1 VSGLS
6 LSGFVIFFGLAA
18 GGFTGVL
25 FAKWRLK
32 RENAS
37 GFVAMYERKPTDI
50 IVEAKPRSIWRQP
63 IMALAAALVAL
74 GIVEL
79 FLTQG
84 HTNIAVYGLF
94 GLAFGFVLSKSG
106 FCMTASFRDLF
117 TTGGG
122 RLARGSMVAIS
133 VAMLGFSILVATGAR
148 QPFVLPVGWH
158 TLVGG
163 FIFGLGMVLAGGCAT
178 GTLFRVGEG
187 NVQFWFALL
196 GAVISAPLFLLLLN
210 KTGFK
215 MSPPIWLVD
224 YLGWQGALLLGFA
237 FTGVWFLIVQW
248 NEMRM
253 RGKRDDKQSSR
264 SFGLKR

>member
-1 VSGLS
+1 ML
-6 LSGFVIFFGLAA
+6 LAR
-18 GGFTGVL
+18 
-25 FAKWRLK
+25 WRLK
-32 RENAS
+32 REITS

-50 IVEAKPRSIWRQP
+50 IVEAGPRSLWRQP
-63 IMALAAALVAL
+63 VIALAAALVAL
-74 GIVEL
+74 GIIEI

-94 GLAFGFVLSKSG
+94 GLAFGFVLQKSG

-122 RLARGSMVAIS
+122 RLARGSMVAIAVS
-133 VAMLGFSILVATGAR
+133 MLGFSILVATGVR

-163 FIFGLGMVLAGGCAT
+163 FLFGLGMVLAGGCAT

-187 NVQFWFALL
+187 NVQFMLALL
-196 GAVISAPLFLLLLN
+196 GAVLSAPLFLLLLS
-210 KTGFK
+210 KTGFQ
-215 MSPPIWLVD
+215 MGSSIWLVD

-237 FTGVWFLIVQW
+237 FLGVWFLLVQW

-253 RGKRDDKQSSR
+253 KGK
-264 SFGLKR
+264 

>member
-1 VSGLS
+1 MSGLS

-18 GGFTGVL
+18 GGFSGVL

-32 RENAS
+32 REIAS
-37 GFVAMYERKPTDI
+37 GRVDMYERKPTDI
-50 IVEAKPRSIWRQP
+50 IVKVKPRSRWRQP
-63 IMALAAALVAL
+63 ALALLTVLIALV
-74 GIVEL
+74 IIEL
-79 FLTQG
+79 FITQG
-84 HTNIAVYGLF
+84 HTNIAIFGLF

-122 RLARGSMVAIS
+122 RLARGSIVAIA
-133 VAMLGFSILVATGAR
+133 VAMLGFSILVATGFR
-148 QPFVLPVGWH
+148 EPFVLPVGWH

-163 FIFGLGMVLAGGCAT
+163 YLFGLGMVLAGGCAT

-210 KTGFK
+210 KTGFQ
-215 MSPPIWLVD
+215 MSSPIWLVD
-224 YLGWQGALLLGFA
+224 HLGWQGALLTGFA
-237 FTGVWFLIVQW
+237 FLGVWLLVVQW

-253 RGKRDDKQSSR
+253 RRM
-264 SFGLKR
+264 